1 MTRHITCISP
11 VDGRVYVDR
20 PTASEAEIEATLETG
35 ARGAEGVASRSPD
48 GARGAGGRRR

>member
-20 PTASEAEIEATLETG
+20 PTASEAEIERRSS
-35 ARGAEGVASRSPD
+35 ARA
-48 GARGAGGRRR
+48 RRRRRGVMFP